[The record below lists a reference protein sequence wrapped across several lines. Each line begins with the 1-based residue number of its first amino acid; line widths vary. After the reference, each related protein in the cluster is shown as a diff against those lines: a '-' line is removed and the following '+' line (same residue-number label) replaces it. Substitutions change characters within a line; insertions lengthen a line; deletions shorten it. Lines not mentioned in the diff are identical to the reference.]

1 MIIPTMSREFALIP
15 LTSYRLLEPCI
26 LTCTSTGLIIRMSM
40 RTTTRTGDE
49 TGVYMHKDPRIVT
62 APDLLRHLDA
72 EQVVVLNSDIG
83 PIDTQ
88 QEEALYDFVE
98 RGGGLVCLGDAA
110 EAYREYPLLGEVL
123 GHVHGTCTPR
133 SEIIARV
140 AAPDHYLTRRMDT
153 SFAVYEGV
161 YVLDIVPR
169 DAEILWYASWRYT
182 KCTGAYA
189 RDYGLERVF
198 CTVLGSDPETET

>member
-72 EQVVVLNSDIG
+72 EQVVVLNGDIG
-83 PIDTQ
+83 PINTE
-88 QEEALYDFVE
+88 QEEALCTFVE
-98 RGGGLVCLGDAA
+98 RGGGLVCTGDAA
-110 EAYREYPLLGEVL
+110 EAYHEYDLLGEVL
-123 GHVHGTCTPR
+123 GNIHGTCTPR

-140 AAPDHYLTRRMDT
+140 ADANHYITRRVDP
-153 SFAVYEGV
+153 SFAVLEAV
-161 YVLDIVPR
+161 YLLGRVPS
-169 DAEILWYASWRYT
+169 DA
-182 KCTGAYA
+182 
-189 RDYGLERVF
+189 
-198 CTVLGSDPETET
+198 